1 MNIIGQATILKD
13 DKGIYRLALANKEQ
27 QENGDIQ
34 TIFMRIN
41 VGFKKGVEL
50 KNKTKINI
58 KDGFLTFFRIATGN
72 TYEDGKLEY
81 KKFPKVM
88 IMDFEIIEEGIDEP
102 YHSKDYSETQSN
114 SDEDT
119 KDITGEF
126 YPSEDELPF

>member
-13 DKGIYRLALANKEQ
+13 DKGIYRLALVNKEQ
-27 QENGDIQ
+27 QENGETQ

-41 VGFKKGVEL
+41 VGFRKGVEL

-58 KDGFLTFFRIATGN
+58 KDGFLTFFRMATGN

-81 KKFPKVM
+81 KKFPKIM
-88 IMDFEIIEEGIDEP
+88 IMDFEVLEEGTDEV
-102 YHSKDYSETQSN
+102 YHSKDYSDTQSN
-114 SDEDT
+114 FSNDSV
-119 KDITGEF
+119 GEF